1 MSSLIRSVRI
11 AEYEAGDRCLGFC
24 TSWPSSDNMVDLYE
38 STRPLRIN
46 ASVNPVVVRNISR
59 QTQTI
64 SSPWVRVFEGE
75 LSAFRYNY
83 SVQSEDEIELSF
95 LCHMLSKEG

>member
-1 MSSLIRSVRI
+1 MSSLIQSVRI

-24 TSWPSSDNMVDLYE
+24 TSWPSSE